1 MTEFRVVTYKISN
14 SEKISTG
21 QWIQDKG
28 GLLMA
33 FKQSCR
39 RIENRMPEIYHTFE
53 TRPEES
59 IKASCKKG
67 CINKCKA
74 CQKIK

>member
-28 GLLMA
+28 GVLDS
-33 FKQSCR
+33 FKKVCR
-39 RIENRMPEIYHTFE
+39 FIENRTPEIYHTFE
-53 TRPEES
+53 TRLEEK

>member
-14 SEKISTG
+14 GERISTG
-21 QWIQDKG
+21 KWIQDKG

-53 TRPEES
+53 TRLEEKL
-59 IKASCKKG
+59 KAY
-67 CINKCKA
+67 NN
-74 CQKIK
+74 